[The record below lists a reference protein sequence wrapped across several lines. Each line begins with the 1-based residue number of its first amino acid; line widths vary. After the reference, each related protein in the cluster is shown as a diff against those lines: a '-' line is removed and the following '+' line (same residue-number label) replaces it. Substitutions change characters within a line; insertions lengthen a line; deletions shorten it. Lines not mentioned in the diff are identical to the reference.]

1 VVDHPPPHRP
11 DVTGDADE
19 LDELEELT
27 AMRDAGGRAADRAD
41 RATRS
46 ASAYL
51 DARRRRLKRE
61 LRRVG

>member
-1 VVDHPPPHRP
+1 
-11 DVTGDADE
+11 VTGDAA
-19 LDELEELT
+19 ELEELA
-27 AMRDAGGRAADRAD
+27 AMRVAGRRVEDRAD

-61 LRRVG
+61 LRRAG